1 MEDMSFQA
9 GERFVILSGFVQ
21 QCNVF
26 QIEDISFFQKM
37 RMLFKDG
44 QPLFD
49 RDIIFGK
56 ELVVLLKETG
66 IRRIQFQRFLHDIQR
81 FSGIFFFIIVS
92 NGKIAVRHCIG
103 SVFLNGSFPLG
114 SGSCVLL
121 FVIE

>member
-37 RMLFKDG
+37 RILFKDG

-56 ELVVLLKETG
+56 ELVV
-66 IRRIQFQRFLHDIQR
+66 RP
-81 FSGIFFFIIVS
+81 
-92 NGKIAVRHCIG
+92 VRKRG
-103 SVFLNGSFPLG
+103 
-114 SGSCVLL
+114 
-121 FVIE
+121 